1 MEDGVCDKND
11 DKNGKKEK
19 KRLNNTPLDQM
30 EEDGSDKK
38 NDKSENNY
46 ERKGAKCLDDTSID
60 EMEEEVSDINDN
72 KNEKTNKKKRLNVQ
86 MTLSLMR

>member
-1 MEDGVCDKND
+1 
-11 DKNGKKEK
+11 
-19 KRLNNTPLDQM
+19 M

-72 KNEKTNKKKRLNVQ
+72 KNEK
-86 MTLSLMR
+86 